1 MDQNDRPKSY
11 GERLRR
17 ARLAVGMTQ
26 AELAK
31 RAGYSHQSGIGNI
44 EAGKRDGAGK
54 TATLAKVLQI
64 DPYWLETGEGDMQ
77 FTLSGDALQ
86 IARAFS
92 KMPEA
97 RQEELREI
105 IMKAIG
111 PYVPSEV
118 VETRMPI
125 TRPVGAGGRRR
136 K

>member
-1 MDQNDRPKSY
+1 
-11 GERLRR
+11 
-17 ARLAVGMTQ
+17 MTQ

-31 RAGYSHQSGIGNI
+31 RAGYSHQPGTGNI

-64 DPYWLETGEGDMQ
+64 DPYWLETGEGEMQ

-86 IARAFS
+86 IAKAFS
-92 KMPEA
+92 RMPDS

-125 TRPVGAGGRRR
+125 TKPVGAGARRR